1 MRPIAIWQSRYRI
14 FYQMEHACLYSGAV
28 TERIFIADTT
38 LLAQKSSA
46 DTKALLIQLD
56 SAGSI
61 IGAMA
66 PHISQLFTPYGAS
79 APGSLV
85 TILAFCGQPL
95 DRASNTYPLGNG
107 RRSFSPSI
115 MRFTTS
121 DSMSPFGRGGP
132 NAYAYCQGDPVNR
145 HDPNGQWWVLHRI
158 VRFSAR
164 LLHRGLNTASRL
176 IFNMPAPT
184 LRRTVQ
190 TVAAESF
197 QQATRQFET
206 SWNMLPPAAQMT
218 VSAVVA
224 LPTVMTVGVT
234 VLAAAR
240 TGTPIVPSLQQS
252 AGLFMG
258 EANAQLRQALG
269 VGRH

>member
-1 MRPIAIWQSRYRI
+1 MRPIAKWQSRHRI

-28 TERIFIADTT
+28 TERILIADTT
-38 LLAQKSSA
+38 SLAQKSSA
-46 DTKALLIQLD
+46 DTKALLIQTD
-56 SAGSI
+56 SAGSS
-61 IGAMA
+61 IGALA
-66 PHISQLFTPYGAS
+66 PHIAQLFTPYGAN

-107 RRSFSPSI
+107 RRFFSPSI
-115 MRFTTS
+115 MRFTAS
-121 DSMSPFGRGGP
+121 DPMSPFGRGGP

-145 HDPNGQWWVLHRI
+145 HDPSGQWWGLHRL

-164 LLHRGLNTASRL
+164 LFHRGLDTASRL
-176 IFNMPAPT
+176 IFDMPAPT

-190 TVAAESF
+190 TVAAESV
-197 QQATRQFET
+197 QQGTRQFET
-206 SWNMLPPAAQMT
+206 SWNLMPPAAQMT

-224 LPTVMTVGVT
+224 LPTVMAVGIT

-240 TGTPIVPSLQQS
+240 TGTLMVPSLQQA
-252 AGLFMG
+252 AGFFRG
-258 EANAQLRQALG
+258 EASVQLRQALDI
-269 VGRH
+269 RLH